1 MWKIVPYVIVQS
13 ILLVGGQVFL
23 KLALT
28 RMPAFAWTRAYWWSL
43 VTNWHFAACGVL
55 FSLASLLWMY
65 ITKQFPFSTAYP
77 MVSLSYVFGM
87 LAAIAVFHEEVPV
100 VKWIGVL
107 LIVTGCMLT
116 CATPAQAQQHGQQ
129 ARQEISQA
137 AAALKTL
144 QCEFTQTKHMRMLN
158 DKMVSTGHMYY
169 RQSDCLR
176 WEYVK
181 PYTYTFVLNGD
192 KVLLKNRQRNDVID
206 IKRNKVFREIAHIM
220 LQSVAGNCLNDDSS
234 FTSSTAVDGGDWV
247 VTLRPLRK
255 DIRQLF
261 REIVLRFSRQKA
273 VVTRV
278 ELTEKNGDSTVI
290 ELRNVKK
297 NETIAHDMFALH

>member
-116 CATPAQAQQHGQQ
+116 CATPAQAQQH
-129 ARQEISQA
+129 
-137 AAALKTL
+137 
-144 QCEFTQTKHMRMLN
+144 N

-192 KVLLKNRQRNDVID
+192 KVLLKNRQRSDVID

>member
-1 MWKIVPYVIVQS
+1 
-13 ILLVGGQVFL
+13 
-23 KLALT
+23 
-28 RMPAFAWTRAYWWSL
+28 
-43 VTNWHFAACGVL
+43 
-55 FSLASLLWMY
+55 
-65 ITKQFPFSTAYP
+65 
-77 MVSLSYVFGM
+77 
-87 LAAIAVFHEEVPV
+87 
-100 VKWIGVL
+100 
-107 LIVTGCMLT
+107 
-116 CATPAQAQQHGQQ
+116 
-129 ARQEISQA
+129 
-137 AAALKTL
+137 
-144 QCEFTQTKHMRMLN
+144 
-158 DKMVSTGHMYY
+158 
-169 RQSDCLR
+169 
-176 WEYVK
+176 
-181 PYTYTFVLNGD
+181 
-192 KVLLKNRQRNDVID
+192 
-206 IKRNKVFREIAHIM
+206 M